1 MKSIVDIALNILD
14 IPSKRKRILS
24 ESPKKK
30 SINDHL
36 FDLIED
42 LDPDLVTK
50 KRDKIIDVIHEL
62 HDTIDELSVAYKN
75 GKLSGKELAAAVFST
90 EPKLHE

>member
-14 IPSKRKRILS
+14 IPSKRKQILS

-50 KRDKIIDVIHEL
+50 KHDKIIDVIHEL

-75 GKLSGKELAAAVFST
+75 GKLSGKELAKAVFST

>member
-1 MKSIVDIALNILD
+1 MKSIVDTALTILE
-14 IPSKRKRILS
+14 IPSKRKLILS

-36 FDLIED
+36 FDLIEN
-42 LDPDLVTK
+42 LDSELMTK
-50 KRDKIIDVIHEL
+50 KHDKIIDVIHEL
-62 HDTIDELSVAYKN
+62 HDTIDELRVAYKS